1 MAKERELKEI
11 EVREITMNPDNPRGQ
26 DVAGSDDAFWYLVE
40 SVKDF
45 GVLVPLLVRP
55 IDDQGYQLIDGER
68 RLLAAKQLALK
79 TVPAYVMHEALDKE
93 TIQKTMFQI
102 HHGRRGWDAPAECRA
117 LEPFYAEL
125 IKEHGRADEEVLVK
139 ELVKRTG
146 MNKRTAHDRLQFL
159 RWPEAIKWQIYKGE
173 TKAPYWFIVELE
185 DKIIEPA
192 IDNFPEYFDRVP
204 ADEVRRLLFRKW
216 EQKVV
221 GAAENVRSAGIIA
234 RYKAPE
240 DHRKEAEEIFKR
252 LVKDETLG
260 FEEAR
265 QEFLARF
272 PDAEEPRP
280 MGPRAIYNALLRL
293 TELLNGYDERYVVEG
308 LGRSKVAPGIFVAA
322 LDALIG
328 AAQRFMHRVGE
339 YLD

>member
-1 MAKERELKEI
+1 MAKKRKLKEI
-11 EVREITMNPDNPRGQ
+11 EVRKIAMNPDNPRGQ

-68 RLLAAKQLALK
+68 RLLAAKQLGLK
-79 TVPAYVMHEALDKE
+79 TVPAYVMHETLHPE
-93 TIQKTMFQI
+93 TIRNTMFQI
-102 HHGRRGWDAPAECRA
+102 HHNRKEWDAPAECTA
-117 LEPFYAEL
+117 LEPLYAEL
-125 IKEHGRADEEVLVK
+125 IKEHGRADQELLIK

-159 RWPEAIKWQIYKGE
+159 RWPEDIKWQIYRGE

-192 IDNFPEYFDRVP
+192 TKNFPEYFDRVP

-216 EQKVV
+216 EHGIV

-234 RYKAPE
+234 RYKVPE
-240 DHRKEAEEIFKR
+240 QDRKTAEGIFTR
-252 LVKDETLG
+252 LVQDERLG

-265 QEFLARF
+265 QEFLTHF
-272 PDAEEPRP
+272 PDAEEPAP
-280 MGPRAIYNALLRL
+280 IGPRALYNALLHL
-293 TELLNGYDERYVVEG
+293 TDLLDSYDEHYVIEG
-308 LGRSKVAPGIFVAA
+308 MGRSKVEPGIFIAA
-322 LDALIG
+322 LDVLTK
-328 AAQRFMHRVGE
+328 AAQRLMDRIGE